1 MPELPEVETVRRM
14 LEQHVRGRRIGR
26 VRTST
31 KPLRFPMTRGLTRR
45 VAGRSIERLGRHGK
59 YLLIGLD
66 GGLTLLSHLGM
77 SGRWLF
83 HPEPAVLRLP
93 HVHVRFFFEDGSE
106 LWFQDARRFGML
118 ELHATARVRES
129 PLLAG
134 LGPDPFP
141 EPPPAEVFARLAAGR
156 TASVKVFLMDQRHV
170 AGIGNIYASEILF
183 RAGVHPARATGRVR
197 ADEWLAIRDEM
208 RDVLAEAVERFGTTF
223 SLYRTLWNEPGNYA
237 ERLFVYDRAGE
248 PCRRC
253 GGEIRHM
260 VQSQRSTY
268 WCPACQPKRRA
279 RAVRGARPAG
289 PRAAKV

>member
-14 LEQHVRGRRIGR
+14 LEQHVRGRRITR
-26 VRTST
+26 ALASR
-31 KPLRFPMTRGLTRR
+31 KPLRVPMTRGWSRR
-45 VAGRSIERLGRHGK
+45 VLGRSIATLRRHGK
-59 YLLIGLD
+59 YLLIDLD

-77 SGRWLF
+77 SGRWLYLS
-83 HPEPAVLRLP
+83 EPPAKRME
-93 HVHVRFFFEDGSE
+93 HVHVKLLFEDRSQ

-118 ELHATARVRES
+118 ELHETGRVHEA

-141 EPPPAEVFARLAAGR
+141 EPPAAEVFAGLARGR
-156 TASVKVFLMDQRHV
+156 SASVKVFLMDQRQI

-183 RAGVHPARATGRVR
+183 RARVHPATPAGRVR
-197 ADEWLAIRDEM
+197 PAAWQAIRDEM
-208 RDVLAEAVERFGTTF
+208 RDVLAEAVRNFGTTF

-253 GGEIRHM
+253 GGAIRHM
-260 VQSQRSTY
+260 VQGQRSTY
-268 WCPACQPKRRA
+268 WCPGCQRKGKA
-279 RAVRGARPAG
+279 Q
-289 PRAAKV
+289 